1 MPIRFEEA
9 RAHILTATSPLGT
22 ERVPLLDAAGRVLA
36 EDFHAP
42 WDLPLWDNSAMDGF
56 AVRVADAAARAE
68 LEVTG
73 YIPAG
78 GTELP
83 PVAPGTAVRIM
94 TGAPI
99 PPGCDLVV
107 PVEETEEADGRVRIL
122 SQLQVREH
130 IRFRGEDI
138 RAGSKVLPAGTRL
151 RPPEIN
157 LLASF
162 GQALVAVH
170 RRPRVAILSTG
181 DELVE
186 LGSPLGT
193 GQIINSNALSLA
205 AAVRDAGG
213 EPMLLGIARDNLESH
228 RDKLAEGL
236 KADVLITSAGVSA
249 GDRDL
254 VRDVLAELGVE
265 QLFWKIAIKPG
276 RPTAFGIRGSTLVFS
291 LPGNPVSTMI
301 TFEMFVRPALR
312 KLQGITP
319 VIPQLE
325 QAVLAEAT
333 RKRPERVQFLRVA
346 VRREGNQLIASSAGD
361 QNTGIVRT
369 MLRANGIAI
378 LPGARDQFEAGE
390 EVEVLL
396 LDEVAEAGEG
406 L

>member
-9 RAHILTATSPLGT
+9 RSRILAATTPLGI

-56 AVRVADAAARAE
+56 AVRAADAAVRAE
-68 LEVTG
+68 LQITG

-83 PVAPGTAVRIM
+83 QVAPGTAVRIM

-107 PVEETEEADGRVRIL
+107 PVEETEEVGGKVRIL

-138 RAGSKVLPAGTRL
+138 QAGSKVLPAGTRL

-213 EPMLLGIARDNLESH
+213 EPLLLGIARDNLESH

-254 VRDVLAELGVE
+254 VRDVLEELGVE
-265 QLFWKIAIKPG
+265 QQFWKIAIKPG
-276 RPTAFGIRGSTLVFS
+276 RPTAFGVKGPTLVFS

-312 KLQGITP
+312 KQQGVTP
-319 VIPQLE
+319 EVPPLE
-325 QAVLAEAT
+325 RVVLAEAT

-346 VRREGNQLIASSAGD
+346 VRREGGRLVAASAGD

-369 MLRANGIAI
+369 MLRANGIAV
-378 LPGARDQFEAGE
+378 LPEERDRFEAGE

-396 LDEVAEAGEG
+396 LDAIAAEAGS
-406 L
+406 

>member
-1 MPIRFEEA
+1 MPISFDEA
-9 RAHILTATSPLGT
+9 RSRILTATFPLGN

-56 AVRVADAAARAE
+56 AVRAADAAVQAE
-68 LEVTG
+68 LQISG

-107 PVEETEEADGRVRIL
+107 PVEETGEADGKVRIL

-138 RAGSKVLPAGTRL
+138 QAGSKVLPAGTRL

-205 AAVRDAGG
+205 ASVRDAGG
-213 EPMLLGIARDNLESH
+213 EPLLLGIARDNLESH

-254 VRDVLAELGVE
+254 VRDVLEELGVE
-265 QLFWKIAIKPG
+265 QRFWKIAIKPG
-276 RPTAFGIRGSTLVFS
+276 RPTAFGVKGRGLVFS

-312 KLQGITP
+312 KLQGVTP

-325 QAVLAEAT
+325 RAVLAEAT
-333 RKRPERVQFLRVA
+333 RKRPGRVQFLRVA
-346 VRREGNQLIASSAGD
+346 ARREAGRLVVSSAGD

-369 MLRANGIAI
+369 MLRANGIVI
-378 LPGARDQFEAGE
+378 LPAERDRFEAGE

-396 LDEVAEAGEG
+396 LDEVAEGGEG